1 MGGAAANSSQGIGVG
16 LTTAKNAVENNFLS
30 DASRARLNALKTK
43 YHRGEKLTNKEKLEF
58 RDLIESD
65 QRSDVLLDKFRKDP
79 NSLNSKEREAFFKL
93 CRSLLY
99 RNCYGEYRIRL

>member
-1 MGGAAANSSQGIGVG
+1 MVKSRNQLNREEKEVVSSVSQAAGALVGGAAANSSQGIGVG

-65 QRSDVLLDKFRKDP
+65 QRSDVLL
-79 NSLNSKEREAFFKL
+79 E
-93 CRSLLY
+93 
-99 RNCYGEYRIRL
+99 

>member
-1 MGGAAANSSQGIGVG
+1 M
-16 LTTAKNAVENNFLS
+16 S

-43 YHRGEKLTNKEKLEF
+43 YVSGEKLTNKEKLEF

-79 NSLNSKEREAFFKL
+79 NSLNSKERDIFKL

-99 RNCYGEYRIRL
+99 RNCYGEYRIWL